1 MATSVT
7 KILFEVMQVDFLK
20 VPEGRTTA
28 VLSCGILLIRFAN
41 VTCASDSS

>member
-20 VPEGRTTA
+20 VPKGRTTA
-28 VLSCGILLIRFAN
+28 ALSCGILVIRFAN